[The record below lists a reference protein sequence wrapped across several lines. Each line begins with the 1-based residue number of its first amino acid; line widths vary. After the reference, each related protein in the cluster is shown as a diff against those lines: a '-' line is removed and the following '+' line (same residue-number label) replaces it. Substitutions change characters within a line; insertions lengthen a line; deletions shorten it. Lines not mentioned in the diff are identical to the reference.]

1 MNSIKLDAH
10 AKINLTL
17 DVTGKL
23 NNGYHTVR
31 MVMQSVGLH
40 DDVTVEKT
48 DDGQITLTCDRP
60 YVPTDDRNLAVRA
73 ANAFFAHTG
82 LVCPGL
88 RIDICKRI
96 PVAAGLA
103 GGSTDAAAVL
113 RALDTLFE
121 TNLGLDTLC
130 EIGLTLGADVPY
142 CLRGGTMLAE
152 GIGEVLSPLP
162 AAPHCLVVLCKPAFA
177 VSTAAVYAQIDDH
190 MPDVRPDTAGMCQ
203 ALAQGDYN
211 GVCHRLYNVMEA
223 VTAVRHAE
231 IGQIKDI
238 LLSCGADGA
247 AMSGSGPTTFG
258 LFHDPDKAQA
268 AFDRLKAIFPDTHL
282 TEIL

>member
-23 NNGYHTVR
+23 DNGYHTVR

-48 DDGQITLTCDRP
+48 NDGQITLTCDRP

-103 GGSTDAAAVL
+103 GGRTHAA
-113 RALDTLFE
+113 
-121 TNLGLDTLC
+121 
-130 EIGLTLGADVPY
+130 
-142 CLRGGTMLAE
+142 
-152 GIGEVLSPLP
+152 
-162 AAPHCLVVLCKPAFA
+162 
-177 VSTAAVYAQIDDH
+177 
-190 MPDVRPDTAGMCQ
+190 
-203 ALAQGDYN
+203 
-211 GVCHRLYNVMEA
+211 
-223 VTAVRHAE
+223 
-231 IGQIKDI
+231 
-238 LLSCGADGA
+238 
-247 AMSGSGPTTFG
+247 GPVG
-258 LFHDPDKAQA
+258 
-268 AFDRLKAIFPDTHL
+268 
-282 TEIL
+282 